1 MHRRQRGSVV
11 LVALSCVTV
20 LGIALASF
28 LALSNQAMKLSNR
41 TYAQAVSRQ
50 LAQMGLERALRS
62 YNANTFSSWSLS
74 GVTATRTL
82 SIASSRY
89 GNSGITASVNIRVD
103 HYLDTKK
110 ATPWSMSLTYA
121 VGDFVWYMGVW
132 YLCIAAPPGNEA
144 PYNNTYWKSAPES
157 WTPSANYQINNIVLS
172 GGTAYRCTT
181 GNIGQVPPNTT
192 YWTALTA
199 GNWSSATT
207 YAVDNIVYTGGMA
220 YRCLVAH
227 TAHAPPN
234 TTYWVSAPVI
244 YAEGVATLP
253 DSNSTTLRTQL
264 RATLA
269 PASLFPNAVASASYT
284 NLSSAG
290 VVDSYN
296 SFLGS
301 YNQTSAPFTAAN
313 PNIGSSAVVAGGKT
327 NGTAVAI
334 TNVRVNGYVAA
345 PASSAPYVPLYTN
358 STSGMVTAASV
369 STSPT
374 PSPKIDLTRLSRSP
388 YIPQFDIQSV
398 SPTTINALSLSSPLP
413 GSGTLQL
420 PRGSDNVN
428 AADGK
433 YYYYTSGD
441 IDLNSGDILVINKPV
456 VIDVRPSASADF
468 YIRGTGKINITSNA
482 TYPIASLEVHFGGRL
497 YIGSDSGGGIDNQ
510 TADPKRCIILG
521 TSSYNSS
528 GYHYFWSNV
537 YFHGV
542 IYMPNAYLHMW
553 NSGYNEQLHGALSA
567 SNVYFNHATNLHY
580 DTSLRTAVISGVDSP
595 YEIAELRELTD
606 PAEKVTLP

>member
-1 MHRRQRGSVV
+1 MRRRQTGSVV

-41 TYAQAVSRQ
+41 TYAQTVSRQ

-62 YNANTFSSWSLS
+62 YNANTFGSWSTS
-74 GVTATRTL
+74 GITATRTL
-82 SIASSRY
+82 SISSSRY
-89 GNSGITASVNIRVD
+89 GNSGITATVNIRVD

-110 ATPWSMSLTYA
+110 ATAWSMSLTYA

-132 YLCIAAPPGNEA
+132 YLCIATPPGNEA
-144 PYNNTYWKSAPES
+144 PSNNTYWKSAPES
-157 WTPSANYQINNIVLS
+157 WSPSANYQINNIVLS
-172 GGTAYRCTT
+172 GGTPYRCTT

-199 GNWSSATT
+199 ANWSASTT

-220 YRCLVAH
+220 YRCLMAH
-227 TAHAPPN
+227 ANHAPPN
-234 TTYWVSAPVI
+234 TTYWLSAPVI

-264 RATLA
+264 RATVA
-269 PASLFPNAVASASYT
+269 PACLFPNAVASTAYT
-284 NLSSAG
+284 NLSSTG

-301 YNQTSAPFTAAN
+301 YNQTSAPFTATN

-327 NGTAVAI
+327 SGTAVAI
-334 TNVRVNGYVAA
+334 TNVRVNGYLAA
-345 PASSAPYVPLYTN
+345 PASSATYVPLYTN
-358 STSGMVTAASV
+358 SSSGMVTGSSV
-369 STSPT
+369 STTPT

-398 SPTTINALSLSSPLP
+398 PTATIYPISLASPV
-413 GSGTLQL
+413 TLHL
-420 PRGSDNVN
+420 PRATDNAN
-428 AADGK
+428 ADGK

-441 IDLNSGDILVINKPV
+441 IDLNNGDTLIIDKPV
-456 VIDVRPSASADF
+456 VIDVRAGGSGGF
-468 YIRGTGKINITSNA
+468 LIQGTGKINITSNA
-482 TYPIASLEVHFGGRL
+482 TYPNASLEVHFGGQL
-497 YIGSDSGGGIDNQ
+497 FIGSNSGGGIDNQ

-521 TSSYNSS
+521 TSTFNSS

-553 NSGYNEQLHGALSA
+553 NSGYNEQIHGALSA

-580 DTSLRTAVISGVDSP
+580 DTSLRTAVISGVDNP
-595 YEIAELRELTD
+595 YEIAEWRELTD
-606 PAEKVTLP
+606 PTEKVTLP